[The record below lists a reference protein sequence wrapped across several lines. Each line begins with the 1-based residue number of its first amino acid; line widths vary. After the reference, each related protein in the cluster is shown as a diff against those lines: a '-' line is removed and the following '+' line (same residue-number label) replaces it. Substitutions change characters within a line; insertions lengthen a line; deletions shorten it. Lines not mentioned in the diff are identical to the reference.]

1 MQGLLFETSGNNL
14 SNPGN
19 RTFHQGNIA
28 DEVASGMNKKTDKQS
43 RSPVLLEYIQN
54 LRAFKPNARFYLV
67 SVMITGMT
75 IGGFRLLF
83 NFFVLSLGYDEELLG
98 NLITT
103 SNLTALF
110 MALPMGF
117 LVDVLGRKNS
127 LVIRTLLLGVS
138 VAVMSVWPSASV
150 FFGMNILIGLAMSI
164 NSVVT
169 GPFMMENS
177 DEQERSY
184 LFSFGSG
191 IQMAAMSVGNWV
203 GGYLP
208 TWVGGYQNVDP
219 ESSTAYAGT
228 MLIIALVS
236 SLGLIP
242 VLFIKRNRVAN
253 VRDGVFSPI
262 VFARENPK
270 LLGKFFTPLLIVSIG
285 AGLFV
290 PFMNVFFREVH
301 HLPDTTVGSLMAW
314 GSLAMGVGLLIAPP
328 LADRM
333 GKLRLVVVTQAL
345 SIPFMILLGFS
356 PLIWVSAAAFY
367 FRMALMNMSSPI
379 YQNFVLEQVRPDER
393 ATVAS
398 LHSMVWSFGR
408 SFSPSVSGSLQVSYG
423 FDPPFMIAIGLY
435 MVAIF
440 LYWLFWLRKRAPI
453 DQPTKAV

>member
-1 MQGLLFETSGNNL
+1 M
-14 SNPGN
+14 
-19 RTFHQGNIA
+19 
-28 DEVASGMNKKTDKQS
+28 DKKNEKQI
-43 RSPVLLEYIQN
+43 RNPVLLDYIRN
-54 LRAFKPNARFYLV
+54 LKAFKPNARYYLV
-67 SVMITGMT
+67 SVMVTGMT
-75 IGGFRLLF
+75 MGGFRLLF

-117 LVDVLGRKNS
+117 LVDLWGRKNA
-127 LVIRTLLLGVS
+127 LIIRTLLLGFS
-138 VAVMSVWPSASV
+138 VAVMALWPGMLV

-208 TWVGGYQNVDP
+208 TWVGGYQQVDP
-219 ESSTAYAGT
+219 ESSSAYAGT

-236 SLGLIP
+236 TIGLIP
-242 VLFIKRNRVAN
+242 VLFIKRNRLAN
-253 VRDGVFSPI
+253 VRDGVFAPI

-270 LLGKFFTPLLIVSIG
+270 LLVKVFTPLLIVSIG

-314 GSLAMGVGLLIAPP
+314 GSLAMGAGLLVAPP
-328 LADRM
+328 LADRL
-333 GKLRLVVVTQAL
+333 GKLRLVVITQGL

-356 PLIWVSAAAFY
+356 PLLWVSAAAFY

-379 YQNFVLEQVRPDER
+379 YQNFVLEQVRPDDR

-398 LHSMVWSFGR
+398 LHSMIWSFGR

-423 FDPPFMIAIGLY
+423 FGPPFGVAIGLY
-435 MVAIF
+435 IVAIF
-440 LYWLFWLRKRAPI
+440 LYWLFWLRKGNI
-453 DQPTKAV
+453 IEQPTTAV